1 MKSPVELIEQIIRAK
16 MALHLR
22 LAAASRNGEQDE
34 IGGRRIDDMIA
45 EVDAGLLRYE
55 QMLVCFKNERAAAA
69 MMAAAGMDAED
80 ERSAPTEA
88 NAPGKEP

>member
-55 QMLVCFKNERAAAA
+55 QMLVCFKNERAAAV
-69 MMAAAGMDAED
+69 MMASAGMDAED

-88 NAPGKEP
+88 SAPGKEL

>member
-55 QMLVCFKNERAAAA
+55 QMLVCFKNERAAAV
-69 MMAAAGMDAED
+69 MMASSGMGAED
-80 ERSAPTEA
+80 EGSAPTEA
-88 NAPGKEP
+88 NAPGKEL